1 MGIEG
6 MAITS
11 VDELVENF
19 EFLDDWEDRYRYIID
34 LGRKLPT
41 FDDADKNEQ
50 NRIQGCTSQAWII
63 AEVSSDPEPIIS
75 FRADSD
81 AHIVRGLLSVLLS
94 IYSGRTGEEIL
105 AIDIKD
111 VLRRLDFEAQ
121 ISPNRANGF
130 HSAIERIR
138 ALARLNAG
146 TATDAG

>member
-1 MGIEG
+1 MGSEPMQVI
-6 MAITS
+6 S

-34 LGRKLPT
+34 LGRKLPE
-41 FDDADKNEQ
+41 FDEADKNEQ
-50 NRIQGCTSQAWII
+50 NRIQGCTSQAWLI
-63 AEVSSDPEPIIS
+63 AEVSADPKPVLS

-94 IYSGRTGEEIL
+94 IYSGQTAEDIL
-105 AIDIKD
+105 AVDIKD

-130 HSAIERIR
+130 YSAVERIR
-138 ALARLNAG
+138 NLARLNAG
-146 TATDAG
+146 ARTEAG

>member
-1 MGIEG
+1 MGSEPL
-6 MAITS
+6 AITS

-34 LGRKLPT
+34 LGRKLPE
-41 FDDADKNEQ
+41 FAEADKNEQ
-50 NRIQGCTSQAWII
+50 NRIQGCTSQAWLI
-63 AEVSSDPEPIIS
+63 AEVSDDPKPVLS

-94 IYSGRTGEEIL
+94 IYSGRTAEEIL
-105 AIDIKD
+105 AVDIKD

-130 HSAIERIR
+130 NSAIERIR
-138 ALARLNAG
+138 TLARLSAAAQTQAG
-146 TATDAG
+146 